1 MRAAV
6 PMQFARS
13 TGPEVSQDM
22 HKKSFRQRGNM
33 LLGFIVGLV
42 VGLAI
47 AVAVALFISNA
58 PLPFVT
64 KVRPPTANA
73 TLPPGSALPD
83 PNKGFNL
90 SPPGP
95 ATPVDPARPPP
106 LAPGAAP
113 GKSAAVAPPPPAA
126 PAAPAKAE
134 PAQDDALPE
143 GSRFLLQAGAFKSPD
158 DADGMRA
165 RLALIG
171 LDARIF
177 PIEQGGQ
184 TLYRVRLGPYGQLD
198 DVNRVRKLLAENSIE
213 AQIVRL
219 R

>member
-1 MRAAV
+1 
-6 PMQFARS
+6 
-13 TGPEVSQDM
+13 M
-22 HKKSFRQRGNM
+22 HVQAIHQRGGT
-33 LLGFIVGLV
+33 LLGLVIGLV

-47 AVAVALFISNA
+47 AVAVALYISNA

-64 KVRPPTANA
+64 KVRPPTVANV
-73 TLPPGSALPD
+73 PPGGQLPD
-83 PNKGFNL
+83 PNKGFNIN
-90 SPPGP
+90 PP
-95 ATPVDPARPPP
+95 A
-106 LAPGAAP
+106 
-113 GKSAAVAPPPPAA
+113 PPAA
-126 PAAPAKAE
+126 PGTASAPPAAAPTPAPTATAPPSAPAKDE
-134 PAQDDALPE
+134 PLPE
-143 GSRFLLQAGAFKSPD
+143 SSRFLLQAGAFRSPE

-198 DVNRVRKLLAENSIE
+198 DVNRVRKLLADNSIE

>member
-1 MRAAV
+1 
-6 PMQFARS
+6 MQQGVFS
-13 TGPEVSQDM
+13 
-22 HKKSFRQRGNM
+22 QRGSM
-33 LLGFIVGLV
+33 LLGFVIGLV

-47 AVAVALFISNA
+47 AVAVALYISNA

-64 KVRPPTANA
+64 KVRPPSTSPAVPA
-73 TLPPGSALPD
+73 DGKLPD
-83 PNKGFNL
+83 PNKSLN
-90 SPPGP
+90 
-95 ATPVDPARPPP
+95 
-106 LAPGAAP
+106 LAPPA
-113 GKSAAVAPPPPAA
+113 PPPAA
-126 PAAPAKAE
+126 STPPAAPVAPPAKGEAA
-134 PAQDDALPE
+134 PASPEAAAKQETLPE
-143 GSRFLLQAGAFKSPD
+143 GSRFLLQAGAFKSAE

-165 RLALIG
+165 QLAMLG

-198 DVNRVRKLLAENSIE
+198 DVNRVRKLLADNSIE

>member
-1 MRAAV
+1 MS
-6 PMQFARS
+6 RS
-13 TGPEVSQDM
+13 CSRPTSDRSAQA
-22 HKKSFRQRGNM
+22 QRGST
-33 LLGFIVGLV
+33 LLGFIIGLV

-47 AVAVALFISNA
+47 AVAVALYITNA

-64 KVRPPTANA
+64 KVRPPSANVNPA
-73 TLPPGSALPD
+73 ANGPLPD
-83 PNKGFNL
+83 PNKSLN
-90 SPPGP
+90 PQTP
-95 ATPVDPARPPP
+95 ATAPTAPAASS
-106 LAPGAAP
+106 APAA
-113 GKSAAVAPPPPAA
+113 ATAAPPPPTAA
-126 PAAPAKAE
+126 TKAGTTPAKEEPAA
-134 PAQDDALPE
+134 E

-158 DADGMRA
+158 DADSMRA

-171 LDARIF
+171 LDGRIF

-213 AQIVRL
+213 AQVVRL

>member
-1 MRAAV
+1 
-6 PMQFARS
+6 
-13 TGPEVSQDM
+13 
-22 HKKSFRQRGNM
+22 M
-33 LLGFIVGLV
+33 LLGFVIGLV

-47 AVAVALFISNA
+47 ATAVAVYISNA

-64 KVRPPTANA
+64 KVRPPSATP
-73 TLPPGSALPD
+73 TLPADGKLPD
-83 PNKGFNL
+83 PNKSFNT
-90 SPPGP
+90 G
-95 ATPVDPARPPP
+95 TPPP
-106 LAPGAAP
+106 ASPAAGAPPAAAP
-113 GKSAAVAPPPPAA
+113 SAAPEGKAAVAPE
-126 PAAPAKAE
+126 AAPAKDE
-134 PAQDDALPE
+134 PLPE
-143 GSRFLLQAGAFKSPD
+143 GSRFLLQAGAFKSPE

-165 RLALIG
+165 QLAMIG

-198 DVNRVRKLLAENSIE
+198 DVNRVRRLLADNNIE

>member
-1 MRAAV
+1 
-6 PMQFARS
+6 
-13 TGPEVSQDM
+13 M
-22 HKKSFRQRGNM
+22 HKRSFRQRGSM
-33 LLGFIVGLV
+33 LLGFIIGLV

-47 AVAVALFISNA
+47 AVAVALYISNA

-64 KVRPPTANA
+64 KVRPPTTGA
-73 TLPPGSALPD
+73 TAPAGATTD
-83 PNKGFNL
+83 PNKSFNI

-95 ATPVDPARPPP
+95 IPPP
-106 LAPGAAP
+106 DPKLPGTSPSTVPPPTTAAAP
-113 GKSAAVAPPPPAA
+113 SSLPPAA
-126 PAAPAKAE
+126 APAE
-134 PAQDDALPE
+134 PAKEDALPE
-143 GSRFLLQAGAFKSPD
+143 GSRFLLQAGAFKSPE

-177 PIEQGGQ
+177 PIEQSGQ